1 MHMKV
6 NKCLKNLFFL
16 YILFLFYGINI
27 DVVNA
32 SSNLKLVSCE
42 LSDAYKEW
50 LTLSDEEKENRIMPA
65 MCDSNIGKTDIIS
78 SGVKSK
84 IESMFIED
92 VGVTL
97 PTKYDIRETDY
108 KVSLKHQGESGSCWA
123 FATTTMMEVYMKKKY
138 GVDFLFSP
146 LHIEYASTRS
156 FTDGTNKFG
165 YNRTLDT
172 GGNYYMSAS
181 YLANG
186 LGPIAESELPFTDE
200 IVKTSISVIQNKEV
214 LLDVDDIYVEYNTLG
229 AACSSSQIKKIKEM
243 VYENGAVMANSQMV
257 LNSIYYNSSTGASY
271 YNGLP
276 AVNHAITIVGWDDN
290 YSRTNFYASNRPK
303 SDGAWIVQNSY
314 SDTLGDGGY
323 NYISY
328 EDLSI
333 CYGFMSVF
341 SADQEFEDN
350 AYIYDRLGFNTAY
363 GFQSDSG
370 VSYNTGYA
378 MNVFDKSY
386 GVAEE
391 LKEVTI
397 AAYSEGSYKLYYT
410 PGNGTGKNIEDMVYV
425 GSGTFEYSGYHT
437 HKLEESIILPDN
449 VTEFSIVVH
458 YTSNNTYTPIP
469 LSVQDSDKYSF
480 VSVLSKS
487 SYVSYD
493 GTDWIDLA
501 SYFNIYCIASIKA
514 FTNDIDYSIKLN
526 SYEFTDDYVVD
537 IGVTSRGVTS
547 DKMSVKVYD
556 SNGNAV
562 STKSISYT
570 ESSNKITDINITF
583 DSDIA
588 NGKYKVVVY
597 YNDSYIGYLEIVV
610 AGTLYSDVYSIDE
623 SNLVI
628 YVPDN
633 VSYSE
638 FTNNIYGSSGV
649 VYSTSNTEVSSGTIG
664 TGMSIDNYLIIV
676 KGDVTGDGLVT
687 PLDYI
692 SVKNHIMSTS
702 LITGTAFINAAD
714 YNNDT
719 SISPLDYVEIK
730 NYIMN
735 GA

>member
-1 MHMKV
+1 MRMSIK
-6 NKCLKNLFFL
+6 KCLKNLIL
-16 YILFLFYGINI
+16 LLGLFLLYGINI
-27 DVVNA
+27 VHASDV
-32 SSNLKLVSCE
+32 KLVSCE
-42 LSDAYKEW
+42 LSEEYKEW
-50 LTLSDEEKENRIMPA
+50 LTLSDEEKKGRMMPA
-65 MCDSNIGKTDIIS
+65 MCDSTALRTDVAS

-84 IESMFIED
+84 IESMFIDD

-97 PTKYDIRETDY
+97 PTKYDIRTTNY
-108 KVSLKHQGESGSCWA
+108 KVTLKHQGESGSCWA
-123 FATTTMMEVYMKKKY
+123 FATTTMMEAYMKKKY

-165 YNRTLDT
+165 FNRTLDT

-186 LGPIAESELPFTDE
+186 LGPVAESELPFTDN
-200 IVKTSISVIQNKEV
+200 IVPTTLSVIQNKEV
-214 LLDVDDIYVEYNTLG
+214 LVDVDDIYVEYNSLG
-229 AACSSSQIKKIKEM
+229 SACTSNQIKKIKEM
-243 VYENGAVMANSQMV
+243 VYKNGAVMANSQMV
-257 LNSIYYNSSTGASY
+257 LNSIYYNNTTGASY

-290 YSRTNFYASNRPK
+290 YSKTNFNSSNRPK
-303 SDGAWIVQNSY
+303 NNGAWIVQNSY
-314 SDTLGDGGY
+314 SDSLGDGGY

-333 CYGFMSVF
+333 CYGLMSVT
-341 SADQEFEDN
+341 SADQVMEDN

-363 GFQSDSG
+363 GFQSTSG

-386 GVAEE
+386 GVSEE
-391 LKEVTI
+391 LKEITI
-397 AAYSEGSYKLYYT
+397 AAYSEGSYKIYYST
-410 PGNGTGKNIEDMVYV
+410 GNGTNKNIDDMLLI
-425 GSGTFEYSGYHT
+425 GTGTLEYSGYHT
-437 HKLEESIILPDN
+437 HKLEDPVVIPDN

-469 LSVQDSDKYSF
+469 LSVQDNDKYSY

-514 FTNDIDYSIKLN
+514 YTNDLDYSVKLN
-526 SYEFTDDYVVD
+526 NYEVDDNGLVD
-537 IGVTSRGVTS
+537 IGVTSRGVIS
-547 DKMSVKVYD
+547 NKMSIKVYD
-556 SNGNAV
+556 SNNKEV
-562 STKSISYT
+562 SPKNVQYT
-570 ESSNKITDINITF
+570 ESNNKITDIKITF
-583 DSDIA
+583 NDDIKS
-588 NGKYKVVVY
+588 GKYKVVVY
-597 YNDSYIGYLEIVV
+597 YDDSYVGEMEIVI
-610 AGTLYSDVYSIDE
+610 AGTLYSDVYAIDD
-623 SNLVI
+623 SSLII
-628 YVPDN
+628 YVPAN
-633 VSYSE
+633 VNYST
-638 FTNNIYGSSGV
+638 FTKNLYGSSGV
-649 VYSTSNTEVSSGTIG
+649 VYSANNTSVNSGTIG
-664 TGMSIDNYLIIV
+664 TGMTIDSYLIVV
-676 KGDVTGDGLVT
+676 KGDVTGDGLIT

-692 SVKNHIMSTS
+692 SVKNHIMGTS
-702 LITGTAFINAAD
+702 LVTGTAYINAAD
-714 YNNDT
+714 YNSDA